1 MAKKLAGTKVSN
13 ARLYNR
19 RVVLEAIR
27 LYGPLSRA
35 DIGRRTSL
43 VFPTVATIVDEY
55 LEQGVIETIG
65 RAQGNRGQPAM
76 LLSFN
81 RSAGFSLGFHVD
93 RDHVRGVLVDLAG
106 NMLSH
111 EVHWIDMPR
120 PAQTFDLL
128 EAMAARLCANAQCN
142 GKAIAW
148 ELVIGAGVAM
158 PGPLDKAAGT
168 VDAPNFPGWQQVN
181 IAEALRDRL
190 SMPVNLERDAIAA
203 AFGEA
208 LYGAVGREHGNFFY
222 LFFGTGLGGG
232 VMLNGRPYLGASG
245 GAGEIGQLLTSV
257 QQPDGTIT
265 SGTLETFVSLRALF
279 EEFEIDGPVAL
290 RIAKLN
296 AMSQANDERLSAWA
310 RRAAHLLMPAMSAI
324 ENMLDVKALI
334 VGGMLPPAL
343 VARLI
348 DEISAGLSG
357 VRMKGKKH
365 GVVLSQ
371 AMSGNNAASLG
382 AAAMPVFDALAPDPG
397 LLLNRPKIP
406 ATRMAAMQSAN
417 MGASWW

>member
-1 MAKKLAGTKVSN
+1 MAKKLAGTNVSN

-65 RAQGNRGQPAM
+65 RVQGNRGQPAM

-93 RDHVRGVLVDLAG
+93 RHHVRGVLVDLAG

-128 EAMAARLCANAQCN
+128 EAMAGRLCANGQCN
-142 GKAIAW
+142 GKAIPW
-148 ELVIGAGVAM
+148 DLVIGAGLAM
-158 PGPLDKAAGT
+158 PGPLDRIAST
-168 VDAPNFPGWQQVN
+168 VNAPNFPGWERVN
-181 IAEALRDRL
+181 LAETLQDRL
-190 SMPVNLERDAIAA
+190 SIPVNLERDAIAA
-203 AFGEA
+203 AYGEA
-208 LYGAVGREHGNFFY
+208 LYGAVGREHGDFFY
-222 LFFGTGLGGG
+222 LFFGSGLGGG
-232 VMLNGRPYLGASG
+232 VMLNGRPYPGANG
-245 GAGEIGQLLTSV
+245 GAGEIGHLLTSV
-257 QQPDGTIT
+257 RQPDGTT
-265 SGTLETFVSLRALF
+265 ASGTLETFVSPQALF
-279 EEFEIDGPVAL
+279 REFEIDGPVAQ

-310 RRAAHLLMPAMSAI
+310 RRAAHLLMPAISAI
-324 ENMLDVKALI
+324 ENLLDVKALI

-343 VARLI
+343 MAQLI
-348 DEISAGLSG
+348 DEIAAGIGG
-357 VRMKGKKH
+357 VRMKGKKQ
-365 GVVLSQ
+365 GLMLSK
-371 AMSGNNAASLG
+371 AMSGNNAAALG

-406 ATRMAAMQSAN
+406 ATRKAAMQSPN
-417 MGASWW
+417 MDASWW